1 MLRRRQSRP
10 QHWNRINV
18 SSRSLADVLSEHCFP
33 TVQEHNMASS
43 PLAHHDVKYD
53 FMSPL
58 TSSSKID
65 LTLPFE
71 DEFQNRLDIRDDN
84 TPDNATSHPEH
95 PAESQEHAQSTA
107 KQSNDAPGQ
116 TTSGSP
122 NTQTRSSA
130 REKREGA
137 TTSPVAPPES
147 VCSNRIY
154 ALDEYHQGLLQVAGT
169 DKRLFN
175 PSFRRRNSAK
185 ERQCG
190 AGPLRMHRK
199 SASQS
204 PPAQGRPRPR
214 PSNLVIPNNRRIP
227 ASAFNSESFWT
238 DGDESATPRVTLTR
252 YDLRADEQDIYGW
265 KGDTTGKRNA
275 IYMLVRG

>member
-1 MLRRRQSRP
+1 
-10 QHWNRINV
+10 
-18 SSRSLADVLSEHCFP
+18 
-33 TVQEHNMASS
+33 MASS
-43 PLAHHDVKYD
+43 PLAHQDVKYD

-84 TPDNATSHPEH
+84 TPDNGTSHPEH
-95 PAESQEHAQSTA
+95 LAEHLAESHEYAQSMA
-107 KQSNDAPGQ
+107 KKNNDAPGQ
-116 TTSGSP
+116 TTSGSS
-122 NTQTRSSA
+122 NTETRSSSA
-130 REKREGA
+130 GDENREGA
-137 TTSPVAPPES
+137 TTSPVAPSES
-147 VCSNRIY
+147 VRRSY

-169 DKRLFN
+169 DRRLFN
-175 PSFRRRNSAK
+175 PSFRRRSNSAK
-185 ERQCG
+185 ERRQCD
-190 AGPLRMHRK
+190 AAPQPRMHRK

-204 PPAQGRPRPR
+204 PSAQSRPRPPPR

-238 DGDESATPRVTLTR
+238 DGDETATPRVTLTR

-275 IYMLVRG
+275 IHMLVRG